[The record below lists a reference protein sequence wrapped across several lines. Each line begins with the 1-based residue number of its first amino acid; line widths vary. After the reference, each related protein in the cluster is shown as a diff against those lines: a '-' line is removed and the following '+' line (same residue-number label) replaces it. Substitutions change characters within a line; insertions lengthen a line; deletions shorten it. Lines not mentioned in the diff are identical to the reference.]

1 MGLMKRM
8 ADLVDLALAED
19 IGSGDVTVEYFCD
32 ATRLGR
38 ARIVAR
44 VPCIAAGTATAAE
57 VFRRVDPRLD
67 VTVFANDGVSIAG
80 GDVVMKIVGPIG
92 SILTGERTAL
102 NFLQRLSAVAT
113 RTRDYV
119 NAVAGTACRIL
130 DTRKTTPGMRLLEK
144 SAVLAGGATN
154 HRMGLY
160 DMVMVKDNHLAG
172 GLDVAQLQSGI
183 ERLKSKRPEVRVEVE
198 ADTLDQVFA
207 FYQVAG
213 IDVILLDNMPVESIS
228 QAVRARPP
236 GILLEASGGV
246 DLQSVRAI
254 AETGVDFISIGAL
267 THSAGSIDLSL
278 EIDGDYAIVGA

>member
-1 MGLMKRM
+1 MNHLT
-8 ADLVDLALAED
+8 DLVDLALAED

-32 ATRLGR
+32 ATRVGC

-44 VPCIAAGTATAAE
+44 VPCVTAGTTTAAE
-57 VFRRVDPRLD
+57 VFRRVDSRLNVD
-67 VTVFANDGVSIAG
+67 ILAHDGATVSS
-80 GDVVMKIVGPIG
+80 GDTVMTISGPIG

-102 NFLQRLSAVAT
+102 NFIQRLSAVAT
-113 RTRDYV
+113 LTRQYV
-119 NAVAGTACRIL
+119 DATAGTRCRIL

-144 SAVLAGGATN
+144 SAVLAGGGTN

-172 GLDVAQLQSGI
+172 GLTVQKLQRGI
-183 ERLKSKRPEVRVEVE
+183 EKLKSQRPEVRVEVE
-198 ADTLDQVFA
+198 ADTLEQVFA
-207 FYQVAG
+207 FYQVSG
-213 IDVILLDNMPVESIS
+213 IGVILLDNMSVESIS
-228 QAVRARPP
+228 EAVRARPP
-236 GILLEASGGV
+236 GIFLEASGGV
-246 DLQSVRAI
+246 NLQSVRAI